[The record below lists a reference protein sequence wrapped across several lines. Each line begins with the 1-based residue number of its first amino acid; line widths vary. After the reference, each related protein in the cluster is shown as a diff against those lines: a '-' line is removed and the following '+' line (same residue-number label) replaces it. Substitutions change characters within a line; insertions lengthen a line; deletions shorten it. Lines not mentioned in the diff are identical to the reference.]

1 MKERAI
7 VEARGIDSS
16 SAHRVE
22 SHGEK
27 SARFSRDNRAAA
39 SIIRARARFVAYIY
53 YISLGQS
60 LPVTPPTR
68 EPIRERET
76 RYGMHTRTRIT
87 HPAFREA

>member
-1 MKERAI
+1 VKRA
-7 VEARGIDSS
+7 RD
-16 SAHRVE
+16 
-22 SHGEK
+22 
-27 SARFSRDNRAAA
+27 SRDNRVAA
-39 SIIRARARFVAYIY
+39 SIIRARARARFIACIY
-53 YISLGQS
+53 YISLGES